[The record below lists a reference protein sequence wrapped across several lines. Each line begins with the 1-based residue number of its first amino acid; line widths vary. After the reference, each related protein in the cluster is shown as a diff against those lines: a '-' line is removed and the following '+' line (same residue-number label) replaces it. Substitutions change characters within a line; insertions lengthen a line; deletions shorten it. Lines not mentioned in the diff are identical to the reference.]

1 MAAAMSLTPVKWIP
15 QNVAIARQPAAA
27 RGRLAT
33 PQVLRGVLSATTS
46 RRVTDARPGW
56 SRWPM
61 YDLVLLLASEV
72 AGAQDRSFEGLP
84 ATQLQS
90 SAGRLSDL

>member
-1 MAAAMSLTPVKWIP
+1 M
-15 QNVAIARQPAAA
+15 
-27 RGRLAT
+27 
-33 PQVLRGVLSATTS
+33 
-46 RRVTDARPGW
+46 TDARPGW